1 VETPTPARMLRRREV
16 EQMIGLKRTAI
27 YEMMTQGTFPRPVRI
42 GARAIAWKLADI
54 EAWIASREA
63 A

>member
-1 VETPTPARMLRRREV
+1 MLRRREV